1 MPYHLS
7 PIYAKLGVHIQVDV
21 NRLIRRGEGRP
32 TLGEGRPTLGEG
44 RPTLGTRTDVPF
56 GQ

>member
-21 NRLIRRGEGRP
+21 NRLIRRSEGRP
-32 TLGEGRPTLGEG
+32 TPE
-44 RPTLGTRTDVPF
+44 TRTDVPF

>member
-32 TLGEGRPTLGEG
+32 TLGEGRPTLG
-44 RPTLGTRTDVPF
+44 TCTDVPF